1 MLWPVLIAVVADG
14 FLQPS
19 PPVILRSAESGDV
32 PLYRTASV
40 LIAESIL
47 SPEGPSDLAI
57 LAAALQRDLEQ
68 RFTRRNRNENEL
80 IFAQG
85 EDGTLAGCI
94 GIDVQRLSQIAQT
107 EQQLGRSSPEL
118 DDRALLSSLAVS
130 QSYRRRGIGQKL
142 CKRAED
148 AARSWGCTEVL
159 LKVESTNS
167 KARSLCK
174 CLAYENQRSNSR
186 PLGGKHVCA

>member
-159 LKVESTNS
+159 LKVESANS